1 MLVSAACVS
10 QLDRKRSRQ
19 RTALNVSQ
27 ESVQAAINV
36 GKEAARSLELQRYSR
51 SAKSS
56 IRRQEVGKKVEALK
70 GKKKERYRKMYNQMR
85 GQAKTVAKVD
95 DQGEDEGEEEAE
107 FEELNV
113 AWSSGRSSGS
123 EPENR
128 ARPEWSFSRPEVISS
143 AKKQNMLPVSEE
155 ARAVMETELNGEG
168 GIASSRQ
175 LVNAA
180 DEYRCRAQ
188 WSIAAE
194 LYELCLD
201 AINKEQLSRKIDLAE
216 AIQRDEE
223 VQIKLGVCFESG
235 GRLTLAFNHYDRLRT
250 KLQQGGDQA
259 KCEAAWALVGFKLA
273 KKLQEDRRW
282 RRSLDVLKMVRERY
296 QVHCAY
302 NWEELEIYI
311 AMGLQGLNRT
321 AEATNVLLDVR
332 SRTGNSERRAQCD
345 FIMDVMNVDTTG
357 QRNEEFHK
365 IWDENFVLPKDGISQ
380 IRVRKVTAFQ
390 NMSPSER
397 EFKQWASGYW
407 EERLKSPLYYAFLT
421 LWVTWPFAIPAL
433 AIMRRSGLIE

>member
-1 MLVSAACVS
+1 M
-10 QLDRKRSRQ
+10 
-19 RTALNVSQ
+19 
-27 ESVQAAINV
+27 E
-36 GKEAARSLELQRYSR
+36 
-51 SAKSS
+51 KSS
-56 IRRQEVGKKVEALK
+56 LRRKEVGKKIEALK
-70 GKKKERYRKMYNQMR
+70 GRKKERYKKMYNQMR
-85 GQAKTVAKVD
+85 GQAKTMAKDD
-95 DQGEDEGEEEAE
+95 DQSEDEEQAE

-113 AWSSGRSSGS
+113 AWSSGRFSGS
-123 EPENR
+123 EPESL
-128 ARPEWSFSRPEVISS
+128 ARPEWSFSRPDVISK
-143 AKKQNMLPVSEE
+143 AQKLNMLPVSEE

-175 LVNAA
+175 LADAA
-180 DEYRCRAQ
+180 DAYRCRAE

-201 AINKEQLSRKIDLAE
+201 RINKEQLSRKIDLAE
-216 AIQRDEE
+216 SIQRDEE

-235 GRLTLAFNHYDRLRT
+235 GRLTVAFNHYDRLRM
-250 KLQQGGDQA
+250 KLQQSGDQT
-259 KCEAAWALVGFKLA
+259 KCEAAWAMVGFKLA

-282 RRSLDVLKMVRERY
+282 RQSLDVLKMVREAY
-296 QVHCAY
+296 QAHCGY

-321 AEATNVLLDVR
+321 AEATNILLDVR
-332 SRTGNSERRAQCD
+332 SRTGNSERKAQAD

-365 IWDENFVLPKDGISQ
+365 VWEQNFVLPKDGISQ
-380 IRVRKVTAFQ
+380 VRVRKVTAFQ
-390 NMSPSER
+390 NMSPAER
-397 EFKQWASGYW
+397 EFKEWASSYW